1 MSSCC
6 PVSSSLG
13 LSLRHTQALDA
24 SMCACSGAKPHPS
37 PSCSPSTAASSCT
50 LSSSL
55 PFLLTPS
62 LASTRCCSD
71 AENSLEAAVLAAAG
85 ACGACG
91 HALPRTI
98 QVFPAGTSIE
108 TLYKLGPVL
117 SVCEAQQAKEQRDA
131 NRESGKDGGSAT
143 RGQKRPEDGGS
154 SDERTHQSTGDRR
167 GGEGSGKEDGKAPSS
182 SRPVL
187 RHAFTRGTHQPKIIK
202 SIDKQRIPA
211 SAGGDRLWR
220 RLCMRLLN
228 LPAHRNVLSLDA
240 IYEEKHKFYFVS
252 EKLEGGELFDFLLTE
267 KTVEEHICQYIIF
280 QILQALN
287 HMHSNHLLHRDIKP
301 ENLMFRRRRGAARP
315 SDGSRPDPSAG
326 LSAGSGE
333 HPLESECRESSSTGA
348 SCFASDCS
356 FFSCAD
362 SVSAFQGNVGQH
374 RGAPR
379 SALTAVELEHEL
391 VLIDFDT
398 CKMMEVPPQE
408 YGEIAGGQR
417 RLVGT
422 YGYLAPEVLR
432 GGDYSVQSD
441 LWSVGVILY
450 ILMTG
455 IPPLPMELL
464 TSARASL
471 MVFSQIQE
479 KQGGIDYD
487 VFPLPDFPLARDL
500 CQKLLQ
506 INPRHRMPSACEA
519 LRHPWLR
526 DFTLRFGDGS
536 PTAVVS
542 PLPSPKSC
550 GCNGAFGEA
559 MSLPFGFPTSALSR
573 GANSRSR
580 PTLVSV
586 GLPQETPRCMQA
598 SPLSVV
604 GLPGA
609 WRGGNIAGAS
619 QAPGYS
625 SSASQ
630 TPGYSPGVSPYRFEG
645 EEGWWAGKGEQRNP
659 APRASG
665 SGACGSDSWSQGPC
679 QQAAAPGFCQA
690 APQACSYNAP
700 SSVALPAHGGLRPTA
715 PVSSPPSYPSSS
727 HSCFFAPTGT
737 PDASASSRSAYS
749 VESVGALASCPPP
762 LLSPPR
768 VQNGDSTTP
777 TSEGAA
783 VAEELST
790 FGEVGGGIF
799 SNDLVGLTTRKNPQG
814 AGNCLVWFGIPG
826 EAAGPPGGTDA
837 RHEAARHA
845 VHAEGVGSSAF
856 ALPGS
861 VSDPR
866 SGDGHIGAVFTQV
879 GSTRLFG
886 LSSSSPAQ
894 ACNIPAASRATA
906 LAGEPCGASSRNVS
920 ASLANFADLFVRP
933 LRGGDRGTE
942 RSDPVTHD
950 GLFEAE
956 KGGPRDAVGFA
967 FGHPGPGAASL
978 SLAAPTGALSDEQ
991 MMDAEG
997 SNASSHRGVPTSE
1010 TRSRSLSAERERQKD
1025 VTVGSKAADAD
1036 QHRGENLPVFP
1047 GKDQADHVARSVE
1060 KAFCADSEER
1070 QEACVVTTELETNA
1084 MQCGKPAPYGAIA
1097 VTGRIG
1103 QSLAATA
1110 PAVKSSKTVP
1120 LPCPSWTP
1128 AFHIGSCGAFV
1139 TPMLEERRES
1149 CESST
1154 TPSTACTRSTRD
1166 LFHSRQTDSPQG
1178 ACHSVCGHCVG
1189 VGSGRDDQEGRTDSA
1204 PVQTKAGP
1212 EGTCKGNPLQAVG
1225 ASRRETRGRG
1235 PVLSPNNF
1243 SGTLFLDSPRGRRK
1257 RVASPECFRAS
1268 VGALS
1273 TVSLEAVGAATHQA
1287 FSGANAGQSACDASV
1302 YSQIFVPSREFS
1314 APEVAEE
1321 HVAQTSLIS
1330 SPTIYPGTRP
1340 FFASPQTNGVS
1351 CVSPVSTATT
1361 VSSLSHVTGL
1371 NTGAGRVTSAVP
1383 SLVLPPQSTG
1393 HPQNLGSQASVPGRQ
1408 KNEQKTGV
1416 SRPAGLQPLQQQHLH
1431 GSVLPP
1437 SFSLP
1442 AGGPPDLAI
1451 DAPLSSPPSSGRA
1464 GCSRAGKRRSLMH
1477 ACSNKGTKESGEAA
1491 SGRPSPFP
1499 ESPSHTLQVSRSQG
1513 TDCLHAQ
1520 LHGASSLSPS
1530 SCGSNTTRASGVRHS
1545 LCVATGQ
1552 SSFASSF
1559 VASSPSS
1566 PAGASACTPGQ
1577 VNLLDNMMERP
1588 NVADICFQ
1596 ATCAYA
1602 GDSRFEGL
1610 VGSGKVGDL
1619 AGGLNRDDHFGNREE
1634 LFASGNGTME
1644 SSELEVGGVF
1654 EKAQRFDLRV
1664 RMGQGTPGVVYSTV
1678 PVADAQL
1685 CLKPFNDAK
1694 AVEDSFGLVP
1704 PVDCTGDRGRYVQG
1718 GGYLPGDGVGGE
1730 IGDDHEEDFIPG
1742 AGGHPA
1748 VTVVDTLQALLKAA
1762 EDVFSMG
1769 TAAGDSL

>member
-1 MSSCC
+1 MASCC

-13 LSLRHTQALDA
+13 LSLRHAQALDP
-24 SMCACSGAKPHPS
+24 SICACSGPKPLHS
-37 PSCSPSTAASSCT
+37 PSCSPSTAASSCA

-62 LASTRCCSD
+62 LASTRSCSD

-91 HALPRTI
+91 HAPPRTI

-108 TLYKLGPVL
+108 TLYRLGPVL
-117 SVCEAQQAKEQRDA
+117 SVCQAQQAKEQRDA
-131 NRESGKDGGSAT
+131 NRESGKDGESGA
-143 RGQKRPEDGGS
+143 RGQKRPEDGARS
-154 SDERTHQSTGDRR
+154 EERTHQRAGDRR
-167 GGEGSGKEDGKAPSS
+167 GGEGSGKQDGKAPSS
-182 SRPVL
+182 TRPVL

-240 IYEEKHKFYFVS
+240 IYEEKQKFYFVS

-301 ENLMFRRRRGAARP
+301 ENLMFRRRRGAAP
-315 SDGSRPDPSAG
+315 PTDGSQPVPSAG
-326 LSAGSGE
+326 FSPGSGE
-333 HPLESECRESSSTGA
+333 HPSESECGDSSSTGA

-398 CKMMEVPPQE
+398 CKMMEVTPQE
-408 YGEIAGGQR
+408 YGEIEGGQR

-432 GGDYSVQSD
+432 GGEYSVQSD

-506 INPRHRMPSACEA
+506 INPRHRMPSAREA

-536 PTAVVS
+536 PTAV
-542 PLPSPKSC
+542 PPPMPSLKPC

-559 MSLPFGFPTSALSR
+559 MSLPFGFPTSAFSR
-573 GANSRSR
+573 GANARSR
-580 PTLVSV
+580 PTLVSG
-586 GLPQETPRCMQA
+586 GLPQESPRCMQA
-598 SPLSVV
+598 TPLSVV

-609 WRGGNIAGAS
+609 WRGGNVAGAS
-619 QAPGYS
+619 QVPGYS
-625 SSASQ
+625 S
-630 TPGYSPGVSPYRFEG
+630 GVPPYRFEG
-645 EEGWWAGKGEQRNP
+645 EEGWWAAKGEQRNP
-659 APRASG
+659 APRTCGSG
-665 SGACGSDSWSQGPC
+665 SCGSESCSQSRC
-679 QQAAAPGFCQA
+679 RQAAASGFCQA
-690 APQACSYNAP
+690 APQACSYKAP
-700 SSVALPAHGGLRPTA
+700 SPIALAAPGGLRPAA

-727 HSCFFAPTGT
+727 HSCFFPPTET
-737 PDASASSRSAYS
+737 PGASASSRSTYT
-749 VESVGALASCPPP
+749 VESVGAFASCPPP

-777 TSEGAA
+777 TSEGAPA
-783 VAEELST
+783 AEELST
-790 FGEVGGGIF
+790 LGDVEGGLF
-799 SNDLVGLTTRKNPQG
+799 SNDRVGLTTRQNPQG
-814 AGNCLVWFGIPG
+814 AGNCLVWFGTPG
-826 EAAGPPGGTDA
+826 EAAGPPGGSDA
-837 RHEAARHA
+837 RQEATRHA
-845 VHAEGVGSSAF
+845 VHAEGVGASAF
-856 ALPGS
+856 APPGS
-861 VSDPR
+861 GSDPR
-866 SGDGHIGAVFTQV
+866 SGDGRIGAVFTQV
-879 GSTRLFG
+879 GSSPLFG

-894 ACNIPAASRATA
+894 ACNIPAASHAVA
-906 LAGEPCGASSRNVS
+906 AAGEPCGTSSRNVS
-920 ASLANFADLFVRP
+920 ASLANFVDLFGRP
-933 LRGGDRGTE
+933 LPGGDRGREHT
-942 RSDPVTHD
+942 DPVTHD
-950 GLFEAE
+950 RLFEAE
-956 KGGPRDAVGFA
+956 KGDPRDAVGFA
-967 FGHPGPGAASL
+967 FGHADPGAAML
-978 SLAAPTGALSDEQ
+978 SHAAPTGPLSDEQ
-991 MMDAEG
+991 MMDADG

-1025 VTVGSKAADAD
+1025 ARVGAKAADAD

-1047 GKDQADHVARSVE
+1047 GKDQAVHVARSLE

-1070 QEACVVTTELETNA
+1070 QDACMETPELETNV
-1084 MQCGKPAPYGAIA
+1084 MQCGTPAPYRTVA
-1097 VTGRIG
+1097 VTGCIG
-1103 QSLAATA
+1103 QSLSTTA
-1110 PAVKSSKTVP
+1110 PAVKGSKTLP

-1128 AFHIGSCGAFV
+1128 TFHIGSCGAFV

-1149 CESST
+1149 CGSST

-1166 LFHSRQTDSPQG
+1166 LFHPRQTDSPQG
-1178 ACHSVCGHCVG
+1178 AGPSVCGHCICVG
-1189 VGSGRDDQEGRTDSA
+1189 NGRDGQEGRTDSA
-1204 PVQTKAGP
+1204 LVHTKAVA
-1212 EGTCKGNPLQAVG
+1212 EGACKGNPLHAVG

-1235 PVLSPNNF
+1235 PVPSPNNF
-1243 SGTLFLDSPRGRRK
+1243 SGNLFLDSPRGRRK

-1268 VGALS
+1268 AGALPTVSVETVGAV
-1273 TVSLEAVGAATHQA
+1273 TPPA
-1287 FSGANAGQSACDASV
+1287 FSGANSGHSACDAATFA
-1302 YSQIFVPSREFS
+1302 QDFAPSRDFS

-1321 HVAQTSLIS
+1321 NVPQTPLIS
-1330 SPTIYPGTRP
+1330 SPSLYPSTRP

-1361 VSSLSHVTGL
+1361 VSSLSQVTGL
-1371 NTGAGRVTSAVP
+1371 STGAGRMASAVP
-1383 SLVLPPQSTG
+1383 SLVLPPQSSD
-1393 HPQNLGSQASVPGRQ
+1393 HPQNLGSQASVPGRP
-1408 KNEQKTGV
+1408 KNEQRTGV

-1431 GSVLPP
+1431 GYELPA

-1442 AGGPPDLAI
+1442 AGGPHDLVI

-1464 GCSRAGKRRSLMH
+1464 GCTRAGKRRSLMH
-1477 ACSNKGTKESGEAA
+1477 ACSKKGTKESGGVA
-1491 SGRPSPFP
+1491 SGRTSPVS

-1513 TDCLHAQ
+1513 SDCLHAQ

-1530 SCGSNTTRASGVRHS
+1530 SCGSNTTRASGGRHN

-1559 VASSPSS
+1559 VASSPCS
-1566 PAGASACTPGQ
+1566 PAGASACNPGQ
-1577 VNLLDNMMERP
+1577 INLLDSITERP
-1588 NVADICFQ
+1588 NVADLCFQ
-1596 ATCAYA
+1596 ATCRYP
-1602 GDSRFEGL
+1602 GDSRFEGR
-1610 VGSGKVGDL
+1610 VGSGTLEGL
-1619 AGGLNRDDHFGNREE
+1619 AGGLNSDDHFGNGEE
-1634 LFASGNGTME
+1634 LFANGNGSME
-1644 SSELEVGGVF
+1644 SSEHEVGTAF
-1654 EKAQRFDLRV
+1654 DKAQRFDLGV
-1664 RMGQGTPGVVYSTV
+1664 QMGQGNRGMVYSTV

-1685 CLKPFNDAK
+1685 CLKPFNDLK
-1694 AVEDSFGLVP
+1694 AVENSFALRP
-1704 PVDCTGDRGRYVQG
+1704 PMSCTGDRGRYVQG
-1718 GGYLPGDGVGGE
+1718 GYLPADGVGGE
-1730 IGDDHEEDFIPG
+1730 IGDDHEDFIPG